1 MHFQDK
7 SAVQRKGKGE
17 MSTTSPIRKEEDLQR
32 FRNYYLEKGK
42 MRNYLLIVVGLN
54 TALCI
59 GDVLSLQWKDVYDY
73 KRRRFR
79 AHLQVVEQKT
89 GKTNQIALNDCVLH
103 ALRQCYNGQKADEY
117 LFYSA
122 CHKNQPISRS
132 QAWRIVRQAAE
143 ETGID
148 GNVSCHSLRKTF
160 GYHAWKQGVPPAML
174 MMIYNHS
181 SYQITKRYLGI
192 IQEEKDD
199 VFYHVQL

>member
-1 MHFQDK
+1 
-7 SAVQRKGKGE
+7 

-54 TALCI
+54 TALRI

-132 QAWRIVRQAAE
+132 QAWRIVRQAACLCRRSRSF
-143 ETGID
+143 ILD
-148 GNVSCHSLRKTF
+148 DSCSILRNGNKIFRRSSCSEIPCGSRRRSQPWRSFLL
-160 GYHAWKQGVPPAML
+160 Y
-174 MMIYNHS
+174 
-181 SYQITKRYLGI
+181 
-192 IQEEKDD
+192 
-199 VFYHVQL
+199 

>member
-1 MHFQDK
+1 
-7 SAVQRKGKGE
+7 

-54 TALCI
+54 TALRI

-174 MMIYNHS
+174 MIYNHS

>member
-1 MHFQDK
+1 
-7 SAVQRKGKGE
+7 

-54 TALCI
+54 TALRI

-122 CHKNQPISRS
+122 CHKNQPQSSLENCAAGSRGDGDRRQCQLS
-132 QAWRIVRQAAE
+132 FLTQNIWLSCMETRRSTSNADDDLQPFIVSDYKALFRDY
-143 ETGID
+143 TR
-148 GNVSCHSLRKTF
+148 RK
-160 GYHAWKQGVPPAML
+160 
-174 MMIYNHS
+174 
-181 SYQITKRYLGI
+181 R
-192 IQEEKDD
+192 
-199 VFYHVQL
+199 

>member
-1 MHFQDK
+1 
-7 SAVQRKGKGE
+7 

-54 TALCI
+54 TALRI

-132 QAWRIVRQAAE
+132 QAWRIVQQAAE
-143 ETGID
+143 ETGLD

>member
-1 MHFQDK
+1 
-7 SAVQRKGKGE
+7 

-54 TALCI
+54 TALRI

-132 QAWRIVRQAAE
+132 QDWRVRRQCQLSFFTQNIWLSCM
-143 ETGID
+143 ETGRSASYADDDLQPFI
-148 GNVSCHSLRKTF
+148 VSDYKALFRDYTRRK
-160 GYHAWKQGVPPAML
+160 
-174 MMIYNHS
+174 
-181 SYQITKRYLGI
+181 R
-192 IQEEKDD
+192 
-199 VFYHVQL
+199 

>member
-1 MHFQDK
+1 
-7 SAVQRKGKGE
+7 

-54 TALCI
+54 TAL
-59 GDVLSLQWKDVYDY
+59 
-73 KRRRFR
+73 
-79 AHLQVVEQKT
+79 
-89 GKTNQIALNDCVLH
+89 
-103 ALRQCYNGQKADEY
+103 
-117 LFYSA
+117 
-122 CHKNQPISRS
+122 
-132 QAWRIVRQAAE
+132 RI
-143 ETGID
+143 
-148 GNVSCHSLRKTF
+148 

>member
-1 MHFQDK
+1 
-7 SAVQRKGKGE
+7 

-54 TALCI
+54 TALRI

-103 ALRQCYNGQKADEY
+103 CGNATTAKKQTNIYFIVHVIK
-117 LFYSA
+117 
-122 CHKNQPISRS
+122 ISRS
-132 QAWRIVRQAAE
+132 AAVKLGELCGRQQ
-143 ETGID
+143 
-148 GNVSCHSLRKTF
+148 RR
-160 GYHAWKQGVPPAML
+160 QG
-174 MMIYNHS
+174 
-181 SYQITKRYLGI
+181 
-192 IQEEKDD
+192 
-199 VFYHVQL
+199 

>member
-1 MHFQDK
+1 
-7 SAVQRKGKGE
+7 

-54 TALCI
+54 TALRI

-122 CHKNQPISRS
+122 CHKNQPQSSLENCAAGSRGD
-132 QAWRIVRQAAE
+132 RVRRQCQLSFFAQNLWLSCM
-143 ETGID
+143 ETGRSASYADDDLQPFI
-148 GNVSCHSLRKTF
+148 VSDYKALFRDYTRRK
-160 GYHAWKQGVPPAML
+160 
-174 MMIYNHS
+174 
-181 SYQITKRYLGI
+181 R
-192 IQEEKDD
+192 
-199 VFYHVQL
+199 

>member
-1 MHFQDK
+1 
-7 SAVQRKGKGE
+7 

-54 TALCI
+54 TALRI

-117 LFYSA
+117 LFIV
-122 CHKNQPISRS
+122 HVIKISRS
-132 QAWRIVRQAAE
+132 AAVKLGELCGRQQ
-143 ETGID
+143 
-148 GNVSCHSLRKTF
+148 RR
-160 GYHAWKQGVPPAML
+160 QG
-174 MMIYNHS
+174 
-181 SYQITKRYLGI
+181 
-192 IQEEKDD
+192 
-199 VFYHVQL
+199 

>member
-1 MHFQDK
+1 
-7 SAVQRKGKGE
+7 

-54 TALCI
+54 TALRI

-103 ALRQCYNGQKADEY
+103 ALRQCYNGQKADNIY
-117 LFYSA
+117 FIV
-122 CHKNQPISRS
+122 HVIKISRS
-132 QAWRIVRQAAE
+132 AAVKLGELCGRQQ
-143 ETGID
+143 
-148 GNVSCHSLRKTF
+148 RR
-160 GYHAWKQGVPPAML
+160 QG
-174 MMIYNHS
+174 
-181 SYQITKRYLGI
+181 
-192 IQEEKDD
+192 
-199 VFYHVQL
+199 

>member
-1 MHFQDK
+1 
-7 SAVQRKGKGE
+7 

-54 TALCI
+54 TALRI
-59 GDVLSLQWKDVYDY
+59 GDVLS
-73 KRRRFR
+73 
-79 AHLQVVEQKT
+79 LQVVEQKT

-143 ETGID
+143 ETGLD

>member
-1 MHFQDK
+1 
-7 SAVQRKGKGE
+7 

-54 TALCI
+54 TALRI

-143 ETGID
+143 ETGLRRQCQLSFFTQNIWLSCMETGRSASYAD
-148 GNVSCHSLRKTF
+148 DDLQPFIVSDYKALFRDYTRRK
-160 GYHAWKQGVPPAML
+160 
-174 MMIYNHS
+174 
-181 SYQITKRYLGI
+181 R
-192 IQEEKDD
+192 
-199 VFYHVQL
+199 

>member
-1 MHFQDK
+1 
-7 SAVQRKGKGE
+7 

-54 TALCI
+54 TALRI

-103 ALRQCYNGQKADEY
+103 ALRQCYNGQKQTNIY
-117 LFYSA
+117 FIV
-122 CHKNQPISRS
+122 HVIKISRS
-132 QAWRIVRQAAE
+132 AAVKLGELCGRQQ
-143 ETGID
+143 
-148 GNVSCHSLRKTF
+148 RR
-160 GYHAWKQGVPPAML
+160 QG
-174 MMIYNHS
+174 
-181 SYQITKRYLGI
+181 
-192 IQEEKDD
+192 
-199 VFYHVQL
+199 

>member
-1 MHFQDK
+1 MTAFCMHCGN
-7 SAVQRKGKGE
+7 A
-17 MSTTSPIRKEEDLQR
+17 TTAKKQTNIY
-32 FRNYYLEKGK
+32 F
-42 MRNYLLIVVGLN
+42 IVHV
-54 TALCI
+54 I
-59 GDVLSLQWKDVYDY
+59 K
-73 KRRRFR
+73 
-79 AHLQVVEQKT
+79 
-89 GKTNQIALNDCVLH
+89 
-103 ALRQCYNGQKADEY
+103 
-117 LFYSA
+117 
-122 CHKNQPISRS
+122 ISRS

-143 ETGID
+143 ETGLD